1 MKSVAITLLLLA
13 IAVNAFSQNEK
24 SVRPV
29 GQAPASQSAAPQT
42 RALVVGISDYQHR
55 DIPDL
60 QFAHRDAE
68 ALVKWLRSAAGGG
81 LAVDNIHLLT
91 NEQATVAAVVTSL
104 LAMLDECQPGDRF
117 VFYFSGHGDVETR
130 TRTQPGYLLC
140 HDSPAN
146 VYMVGALSL
155 RDLQEIV
162 STLSEKNVAVTLITD
177 ACHAGKLAGT
187 SIGGTQA
194 TATALARQFANEV
207 KIMSCQPNEFSLEGQ
222 QWGGGR
228 GVFSLTLEE
237 GLTGLADKNG
247 DGVVNLFEITRYL
260 QDEVPAQ
267 TAPHSQ
273 IPMTSGDL
281 QAPLNRVDAA
291 ALALLKT
298 EKTGAVASISQ
309 TGSKG
314 LEDEVLAAADSQM
327 RNKYLIFKR
336 LVAKGQFFEPKDSCA
351 EKFYQQL
358 ADQPALAPL
367 RNLMSRNYA
376 VALLDEVQQAIN
388 ALLENDPY
396 ENNNWRYNPSKY
408 RQYPAY
414 LQRSIELLGEKHY
427 LRRSLE
433 AKRLYF
439 EGYNLFKNV
448 GELEKDSVRRD
459 AFKTQARE
467 KFRQSL
473 QLEPEAAYVF
483 YSIGE
488 TFSSTWNYTYNS
500 DSLFFWCEKAVELAP
515 TWLMPLLEISYEY
528 GNGQYNFPQVEY
540 WLKRA
545 LAVAP
550 DSYLALERLSWLKQ
564 WRNQPDSSLVI
575 SKQMIALRPE
585 LFNAYST
592 TAYTLTFMKGEFLE
606 SEKYCD
612 QSLALDTDNQLM
624 WGYMAQGINYARTR
638 RLDLAIEHIKKGM
651 AKPGASAHDKGIM
664 VLPLLFALHEK
675 REYAA
680 AERQLEISLSE
691 KIDNPFIRMYLKM
704 LEGKTF
710 LLQNR
715 LDEAEASLKIALTTD
730 PTENGSR
737 CLVWALLGEVES
749 RRGDPV
755 AAEAYFVHVLHAG
768 FTHEKNIFYDEAL
781 FRYARFLLDQNR
793 LAESEAM
800 LHEIWKI
807 LPKSYFH
814 GYGMALL
821 EAKRGHKTAALD
833 WLEKSLDNFYPSQL
847 DILEEPLF
855 AKIRRA
861 KRFKALMQK
870 HFP

>member
-13 IAVNAFSQNEK
+13 IAANTFSQNEK
-24 SVRPV
+24 AVRPV
-29 GQAPASQSAAPQT
+29 GQAPASQSAASQT

-81 LAVDNIHLLT
+81 LAADNIHLLT
-91 NEQATVAAVVTSL
+91 NERATVAAVVTTL
-104 LAMLDECQPGDRF
+104 LAMLDECQPGDQF

-162 STLSEKNVAVTLITD
+162 STLSEKNVAVTLVTD

-194 TATALARQFANEV
+194 TAAALARQFANEV

-298 EKTGAVASISQ
+298 EKTGAVASISK

-314 LEDEVLAAADSQM
+314 LEDEILAAADSQT
-327 RNKYLIFKR
+327 RSKYLIFKS
-336 LVAKGQFFEPKDSCA
+336 LVAKGQFFEPEDSCA

-388 ALLENDPY
+388 ALLESDPY
-396 ENNNWRYNPSKY
+396 ETNQWLFNPSKY
-408 RQYPAY
+408 AQYPAY
-414 LQRSIELLGEKHY
+414 LEHSIELLGEKHY

-433 AKRLYF
+433 AKKLFF
-439 EGYNLFKNV
+439 EGYNLFRNV
-448 GELEKDSVRRD
+448 GELDPAQRDSFKMAARR
-459 AFKTQARE
+459 
-467 KFRQSL
+467 KFLASL
-473 QLEPEAAYVF
+473 ALEPEAAYAF
-483 YSIGE
+483 YAIGQ
-488 TFSSTWNYTYNS
+488 TFNYQVNAIYQS
-500 DSLFFWCEKAVELAP
+500 DSVYFYCQKAINAAP
-515 TWLMPLLEISYEY
+515 GWLMPYLEIAQQK
-528 GNGQYNFPQVEY
+528 GNADAKLTEAEI
-540 WLKRA
+540 WLRKA
-545 LAVAP
+545 LAIAP
-550 DSYLALERLSWLKQ
+550 NSYLTLERFSWLKQ
-564 WRNQPDSSLVI
+564 WQNQPDSSLAI
-575 SKQMIALRPE
+575 SRQMIEMKPE
-585 LFNAYST
+585 IFNAYST
-592 TAYTLTFMKGEFLE
+592 ACQTLCFINGDYLA

-612 QSLALDTDNQLM
+612 QSLALESENQL
-624 WGYMAQGINYARTR
+624 WWAYTILGINYLKTR
-638 RLDLAIEHIKKGM
+638 RSDLAVSHFKRGLQM
-651 AKPGASAHDKGIM
+651 LNSSTYDMPMLH
-664 VLPLLFALHEK
+664 FALIMALVQKNDFAEAEK
-675 REYAA
+675 IWRTSQAALAGMPAANAYQATLIGKAFILQNRLVEAEACLHSVFKIDPTSNGAWCLTYALLGELEIRRGNPAA
-680 AERQLEISLSE
+680 AERWFQ
-691 KIDNPFIRMYLKM
+691 K
-704 LEGKTF
+704 G
-710 LLQNR
+710 
-715 LDEAEASLKIALTTD
+715 
-730 PTENGSR
+730 
-737 CLVWALLGEVES
+737 
-749 RRGDPV
+749 
-755 AAEAYFVHVLHAG
+755 AYIG
-768 FTHEKNIFYDEAL
+768 FSPERNIFYDEAL

-821 EAKRGHKTAALD
+821 EAKRGNKTAALD